1 VTVKRFSPVVV
12 MFFISNVFTSVV
24 DRQLLH
30 LLDAIYLA
38 TEALSD
44 SFEFIGAIEISLSIY
59 PARQG

>member
-1 VTVKRFSPVVV
+1 

-59 PARQG
+59 PARQR

>member
-1 VTVKRFSPVVV
+1 